1 MHPHF
6 RVIPFLCRIC
16 EVSECGYEALVLD
29 GLRGHLPYP
38 SLAACVGNKFTQADN
53 NLLLD
58 LNWLAMDEVPVG
70 AGKRKVSLESVLL
83 SPSPVILLWEPG
95 VNSEELCTADI
106 H

>member
-38 SLAACVGNKFTQADN
+38 CLAACVGNKFTQVDN

-58 LNWLAMDEVPVG
+58 LNWLAMDEVPIG
-70 AGKRKVSLESVLL
+70 AGKRKVSFREHAAFSV
-83 SPSPVILLWEPG
+83 PG
-95 VNSEELCTADI
+95 DTPLGARGEFRGAVHC
-106 H
+106 